1 MRPCKKT
8 IGLHNQ
14 YDRTEISIMKLCC
27 RLKMGL
33 VSLLALLVHRS
44 FGGVMVPPL
53 ERIGW
58 ALEGAARLNATPS

>member
-8 IGLHNQ
+8 IGLHKQ

-33 VSLLALLVHRS
+33 VPLLVHRS
-44 FGGVMVPPL
+44 FGGVTVPPL
-53 ERIGW
+53 ERIGYR
-58 ALEGAARLNATPS
+58 AAQGMGTERCSET